1 VFRSLARVLC
11 LSGSLASLA
20 ALPLGA
26 QEKSTKETK
35 ASSTVPQSAQPPAG
49 MCRVWLENVPAS
61 QQPAP
66 TDCATAIKNRPN
78 NARLIFGNL
87 KDEAAKAPQNAQK
100 SSPPPS
106 NQRTNGWPT
115 RLTDPPRRFD
125 TSPGIPPRSGDGRAT
140 DAGATGVRPVG
151 STTPVIRAPSPDSGR
166 KRRPSSCGNRLSPP
180 PRSRSVPSARPRRVR
195 GLGRDAPPDR
205 HRAHARGL

>member
-1 VFRSLARVLC
+1 LEVVVFRSFGRMLC
-11 LSGSLASLA
+11 LAGSMASLA

-35 ASSTVPQSAQPPAG
+35 AASNVPESAQPPAG

-87 KDEAAKAPQNAQK
+87 KDEAAKPPQKATTSQPAT
-100 SSPPPS
+100 S
-106 NQRTNGWPT
+106 RINGFPT
-115 RLTDPPRRFD
+115 RPADPPRRFD
-125 TSPGIPPRSGDGRAT
+125 TGPGFPNTRSDLRQTDGAN
-140 DAGATGVRPVG
+140 GVRPVN
-151 STTPVIRAPSPDSGR
+151 STVTKPSSDSAP
-166 KRRPSSCGNRLSPP
+166 KRRP
-180 PRSRSVPSARPRRVR
+180 
-195 GLGRDAPPDR
+195 
-205 HRAHARGL
+205 